1 MSGGGT
7 QSKDELQEMFFKLN
21 KITKEFNMS
30 RARVFTTSH
39 IFVLASIFIPN
50 WI

>member
-21 KITKEFNMS
+21 KITKEFTFLSWLLFSCQTGFKHELRCYDHN
-30 RARVFTTSH
+30 
-39 IFVLASIFIPN
+39 
-50 WI
+50 